1 MTTRLVRQTNRF
13 RITAII
19 ALCLLTLVG
28 VTSFALNR
36 SGNGQKDPT
45 AIAYEEDEDPLPE
58 GVASLMDTAKSLH
71 GTIDTITYEQSYEG
85 TVYDK
90 QAFVY
95 VPDSYSPARP
105 VNVLYLT
112 HGWWGNAAGL
122 AAGVAPVVDKLEAS
136 GEVSPTIV
144 VFATY

>member
-85 TVYDK
+85 TT
-90 QAFVY
+90 
-95 VPDSYSPARP
+95 PSRP
-105 VNVLYLT
+105 TCTFPRPIPRT
-112 HGWWGNAAGL
+112 H
-122 AAGVAPVVDKLEAS
+122 PRTS
-136 GEVSPTIV
+136 SI
-144 VFATY
+144 

>member
-19 ALCLLTLVG
+19 ALCLLALAG
-28 VTSFALNR
+28 VTAFALNR

-85 TVYDK
+85 TTYTK
-90 QAFVY
+90 QAYVY
-95 VPDSYSPARP
+95 VPASYTSDTPA
-105 VNVLYLT
+105 NVLYLT

-122 AAGVAPVVDKLEAS
+122 ADGVSPVVDELA
-136 GEVSPTIV
+136 VSYTHLTLPTK
-144 VFATY
+144 A